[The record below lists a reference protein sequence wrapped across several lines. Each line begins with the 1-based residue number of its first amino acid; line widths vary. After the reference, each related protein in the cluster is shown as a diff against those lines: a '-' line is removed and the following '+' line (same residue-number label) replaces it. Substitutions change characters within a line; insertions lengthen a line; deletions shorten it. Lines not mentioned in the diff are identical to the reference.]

1 MSPNALRLLGKVHRY
16 QQYLTFERLCFYA
29 RGQFD
34 EQNVAEVVDELV
46 HTGYLLPVTC
56 FAEMRWL
63 RTKKPYTDSLRFQLA
78 AIAQRRQRAK
88 RERAAGEQKPVN
100 KPVLADPVIAAWFG
114 ICTVPVYLVGRV
126 HYTEDTDD

>member
-46 HTGYLLPVTC
+46 HTGYLLPVAC

-63 RTKKPYTDSLRFQLA
+63 RTKKP
-78 AIAQRRQRAK
+78 
-88 RERAAGEQKPVN
+88 
-100 KPVLADPVIAAWFG
+100 
-114 ICTVPVYLVGRV
+114 
-126 HYTEDTDD
+126 